1 AREVA
6 RMPRLEAREADLGER
21 LPRAR
26 KVGAEGDL
34 LVAALAHEE
43 PTGILEE
50 EARATAPVDASA
62 LRREQPRGEL
72 RERRL
77 PRAVRPRERE
87 ALAAAKLERR
97 AVEHRAV
104 VRERDLVDVADDV
117 TDDRYLVRTRYR
129 SEPRG
134 SVLGEPGDSI
144 VAGSIEDDP
153 PRLHEDDARRV

>member
-1 AREVA
+1 
-6 RMPRLEAREADLGER
+6 
-21 LPRAR
+21 
-26 KVGAEGDL
+26 
-34 LVAALAHEE
+34 
-43 PTGILEE
+43 
-50 EARATAPVDASA
+50 
-62 LRREQPRGEL
+62 
-72 RERRL
+72 
-77 PRAVRPRERE
+77 RAVRPRERDD
-87 ALAAAKLERR
+87 LAAAKLERR

-153 PRLHEDDARRV
+153 PRFHEDDPRRMGKRRGRALLGDDRGGRAVERVREEGFRPLGVELRRRLVEEEQLRLERDGRREAHALQLAAREL